1 MSEKRTTIIKVT
13 NKEDKW
19 KIRDYFY
26 KYRHFENMLLIL
38 IKNNNNLHKE
48 GKDTNDFKYLL
59 NYSVMRAVLRST
71 EGGKDKEKVGYIK
84 EKYKDNQLMRDLI
97 ILSGELKIHNIS
109 MIIRRVKGQFKRFFT
124 TVKTDKTSR
133 PPKAKKLST
142 LVEYS
147 IPLDKNSWS
156 LKNENLLGIN
166 LSDKMFYIYLKQDH
180 LIEIVKD
187 LNNIDS
193 VTICLSNNDIYLHF
207 TYKYLRHE
215 TLRITEEKLSALDAG
230 ITNLAS
236 IFIDDEKT
244 KSLIISGE
252 VFKSYNS
259 DFNRLTG
266 KINNSI
272 DLLKNKLK
280 EKETQEQLKRLDY
293 LRKFRSFLY
302 EKRNRFFR
310 DQFHKISKR
319 ILEYLY
325 FNNVTDLII
334 SRNLSDLKNNGTIN
348 LGKSNNQKFIQIP
361 VIRLLDYI
369 TYKAGDYNIR
379 IHNIDEAYS
388 SKSSCL
394 SDDVSKIQENPG
406 LANDINGYR
415 AKRGLFKD
423 TLLNRV
429 WNCDLNGAVNYIKIF
444 AKKNMDYLKTFWW
457 KICNPIKLKCDWE
470 LVNLTKLINTEK
482 DKVSLWLTTSCS
494 RKLISRYSYL

>member
-1 MSEKRTTIIKVT
+1 MSDKRTTIIKIR
-13 NKEDKW
+13 NKEDKEE
-19 KIRDYFY
+19 IRDYFY

-38 IKNNNNLHKE
+38 IKNNYNLSKE
-48 GKDTNDFKYLL
+48 EKDRNDFKYLSD
-59 NYSVMRAVLRST
+59 YSVMRAVLRST
-71 EGGKDKEKVGYIK
+71 EGGKHKGKADYIK

-97 ILSGELKIHNIS
+97 ILSEELKIHNLS
-109 MIIRRVKGQFKRFFT
+109 MIIRRIKGQFKGFFKK
-124 TVKTDKTSR
+124 VKTDKTSR
-133 PPKAKKLST
+133 PPCPKKLSN

-147 IPLDKNSWS
+147 IPLDQNSWS
-156 LKNENLLGIN
+156 LKKENLLGIN
-166 LSDKMFYIYLKQDH
+166 LSDKMFYIYLKHDH

-187 LNNIDS
+187 LKNIDS
-193 VTICLSNNDIYLHF
+193 LTICLSNNDIYLHV
-207 TYKYLRHE
+207 TYKYLRQE
-215 TLRITEEKLSALDAG
+215 KQRVAEEKLSSLDAG

-252 VFKSYNS
+252 IFKTYNS
-259 DFNRLTG
+259 DFNRLIG
-266 KINNSI
+266 KLNNSI
-272 DLLKNKLK
+272 DLLKNELK
-280 EKETQEQLKRLDY
+280 EKEILEQVKRLDY
-293 LRKFRSFLY
+293 LKKFRSFLY

-310 DQFHKISKR
+310 DQFHKMSKR

-334 SRNLSDLKNNGTIN
+334 SRNISELKNNGTVN

-361 VIRLLDYI
+361 VIRLLDYL

-394 SDDVSKIQENPG
+394 SDDVSKIQENPI

-423 TLLNRV
+423 TLLDKI
-429 WNCDLNGAVNYIKIF
+429 WNCDLNGAVNYIKIHT
-444 AKKNMDYLKTFWW
+444 KKNMDYLKTFWW

-482 DKVSLWLTTSCS
+482 DKVSFWLTTSCS